1 MNKPKVVILGAGVA
15 GLGAAFHLAKRGFAQ
30 ISVLEQ
36 SNNIGGNAG
45 SFELAGISVD
55 YGSHR
60 LHPTCDPAILLDIK
74 KLLND
79 DLLNRPRHGRIHLQG
94 RWIHFPLKPM
104 DLLFR
109 LQPTFSLNVIK
120 DIFYKILPGRKISVT
135 SEDFCSVLKRGLGNT
150 ICRYFYFPYAFKMW
164 GLTAEKLSAI
174 QARRRISAGSMMKM
188 FQKILSAVPG
198 IRPHMS
204 GRFFYPRK
212 GFGQISEYLFNA
224 CNELGVKFHLNAQL
238 KTIHICESDSNKTS
252 EIYFEKEG
260 KENKMYADHI
270 WSTIPIPVLVNYL
283 RPGVPEMILEAAN
296 NLEYRSMI
304 LIYLVLK
311 QNRFSEYDAH
321 YFPEIEI
328 PFTRLSEPK
337 NYSNSY
343 RDLDRT
349 VLCAELPCFTSDP
362 EWNMTDEDLGKLVL
376 KGLDKAGIPIMAP
389 IEQIITKRL
398 QYAYPIYKAG
408 FEKFFDCVEN
418 WLDQIGGLLT
428 FGRQGLFAHDNT
440 HHALFMGYS
449 AADCLE
455 ENGRF
460 DYEKWQNFKQIF
472 DTHVVED

>member
-15 GLGAAFHLAKRGFAQ
+15 GLGAAFHLANRGLAQ
-30 ISVLEQ
+30 VIVLEQ

-60 LHPTCDPAILLDIK
+60 LHPTCDPVILQDIK

-79 DLLNRPRHGRIHLQG
+79 DLLDRPRHGRIRLRG
-94 RWIHFPLKPM
+94 RWIHFPLKPV

-109 LQPTFSLNVIK
+109 LQPTFSLNVVK
-120 DIFYKILPGRKISVT
+120 DIFCKILPGGKNSVT
-135 SEDFCSVLKRGLGNT
+135 SEDFCSVLKRGLGKT
-150 ICRYFYFPYAFKMW
+150 ICRDFYFPYAFKMW

-174 QARRRISAGSMMKM
+174 QAKRRISAGSITKM
-188 FQKILSAVPG
+188 FKKILSSVPG
-198 IRPHMS
+198 IRPPMN

-212 GFGQISEYLFNA
+212 GFGQISECLFNA
-224 CNELGVKFHLNAQL
+224 CNELGVKFHLNIQL
-238 KTIHICESDSNKTS
+238 KTIHVCQSGDKTT

-260 KENKMYADHI
+260 KENKMYADYI
-270 WSTIPIPVLVNYL
+270 WSTIPIPLLVNSI
-283 RPGVPEMILEAAN
+283 RPGVPETILDAAK

-343 RDLDRT
+343 QNLDRT

-362 EWNMTDEDLGKLVL
+362 EWNMTDEELGKLVL
-376 KGLDKAGIPIMAP
+376 KGLDKAGIPVTASV
-389 IEQIITKRL
+389 EQIIAKRL
-398 QYAYPIYKAG
+398 PYAYPIYKA
-408 FEKFFDCVEN
+408 
-418 WLDQIGGLLT
+418 
-428 FGRQGLFAHDNT
+428 
-440 HHALFMGYS
+440 
-449 AADCLE
+449 
-455 ENGRF
+455 
-460 DYEKWQNFKQIF
+460 
-472 DTHVVED
+472 